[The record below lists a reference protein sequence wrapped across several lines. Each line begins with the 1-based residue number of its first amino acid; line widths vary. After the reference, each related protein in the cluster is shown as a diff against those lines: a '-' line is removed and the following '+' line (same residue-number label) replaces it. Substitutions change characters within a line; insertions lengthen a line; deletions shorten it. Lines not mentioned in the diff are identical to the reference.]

1 MHGTNATSFNFYD
14 CELQDMEPKAG
25 RLVRTIYDFPTDD
38 PSELPLQVGD
48 IVQVKERIDKQ
59 WSLGVSN
66 NRQGSFPIGFTV
78 ELTIPPLAE
87 GDCLF
92 AVSNDFSAQEDGD
105 LTLKKGDL
113 VVGKQSIDS
122 NWQRGEIDGKYGIF
136 PLTHVWEVDTK
147 ILPKASSH
155 KKMSLKAKVKMNMK
169 AQIDE
174 EMDLYKDE
182 IVNII
187 EEVDKGWYR
196 GECNGRQG
204 IFPASF
210 VTVLSEDDCSTSI
223 FQPSVDTMSSP
234 VNKIVQDN
242 SHTGYDCIN
251 SGIMPYGR
259 TIHPFKAEYANE
271 LSFSDGEIVNLIRY
285 VDDNWLEGEI
295 DGKIGIFPANF
306 INIVVDCPKSKENSC
321 DSKDDGNDNDINL
334 FPEDTYGRVIFDF
347 YPQLE
352 GDVTLKE
359 GDTVTLIRKIDRN
372 WYEVVTD
379 NGETGICPESYI
391 EIIGSGPPS
400 YNEVMGT
407 TYDFPVNQ
415 PFSNNRNDLGRTK
428 NSVSSYGDSITSN
441 SANLNSFSS
450 QSEKSFSES
459 SVFDIHNQT
468 SQNSKGFSE
477 SFLDPSQNLFNNYD
491 NSLSNQGW
499 LNDSG
504 INQDWKETKNDSFIS
519 HRESYQNV
527 PGINLSNDV
536 LSNWNI
542 EDNSKKNSLVCT
554 TKTPAR
560 PPPPTNVLRNKLSLN
575 SSDSSLNSARLSVI
589 SMSSQSSTEAVP
601 ERLSIEEIKSL
612 LQQKEQTLKI
622 RMACKNKL
630 EGEKRQNSNNF
641 VSNEV
646 NIQLEQLEPEINH
659 LKQEI
664 ANLKSRVADININ
677 QDNSEECEA
686 REKEAAKKKEE
697 EFKRR
702 EQERIKKMKEQRE
715 CIITEL
721 LQTERDYL
729 SDLKLLQEMF
739 LTNPC
744 EAKEKGINIPLLFGN
759 LDEVIDVASRLLKRL
774 QKVSRDTQLI
784 GECFVGLSDEMK
796 EIYGHYCR
804 NHDEVNSVIDKIDPQ
819 SAAGQYLQHKVEIL
833 KRQTN
838 CFDLP
843 SMLIKPVQRIL
854 KYPLL
859 LNELLKVTEDG
870 HPDKQWLMQAT
881 GLMTDVASAVNEFKR
896 KKDLV
901 FKYRKQAD
909 TSLSGRISKLTIH
922 SMAKKTSRFGMRISS
937 SFGLKTVIKD
947 QEFEKVERRFTALEK
962 SLKIFQKDVFDYI
975 RKNEELVTTAFNL
988 SEDIAEFY
996 QERKT
1001 QQEVDQFRNTHRII
1015 LTDHWDTFKQTIER
1029 SINSP
1034 LKLLLQSFRG
1044 PTNLIQ
1050 KRYDKLLDY
1059 ESASSKMDK
1068 NKDVTK
1074 IKMLQDNQTMA
1085 KNTYEALNSQ
1095 LLDDLPKLC
1104 DLSVEILYDC
1114 ICCYLKAKKNFVGR
1128 TTKLLFS
1135 LMDLPLLLGS
1145 QDASIL
1151 DTFQVKHTLVMDDLS
1166 QLSILPKEFQS
1177 CIKSDTLKRNSI
1189 ARTSFSGALAVKTQ
1203 TPSQKV
1209 HVKSCYPHTDL
1220 YTACQNFD
1228 AVDILDISLKKGDIV
1243 GVIKQQ
1249 DPMGKKLKWFVDNG
1263 EAKGFV
1269 PAKCLIKYLP
1279 SLSSQS
1285 SQATNDWN
1293 SSRTASSQPIIN
1305 QIQDVYARPQKQ
1317 PNLHKTPQSSSIQPL
1332 RPAPTVTSS
1341 LRVVAPSRYPPV
1353 SQASPKASVN
1363 SFSPDSGSHNS
1374 SNVSPNKNTLPNEP
1388 EHRYEEI
1395 NDCFGANSQQR
1406 ASTDAQLMANQDGC
1420 RKSDN
1425 IIAEFDPY
1433 STSQSSQKLYDNM
1446 LDNFNDLYSA
1456 HRYEDIPDEAN
1467 YDEVPCEDQAQSKVE
1482 FYYGMY
1488 DFSPNGPNQLHLNKG
1503 QAVRVLHK
1511 CDLNRNTEWW
1521 FVEDRHGNKGYVPA
1535 AYLNKYPTA
1544 IA

>member
-1 MHGTNATSFNFYD
+1 
-14 CELQDMEPKAG
+14 MEPKAG
-25 RLVRTIYDFPTDD
+25 RLVKAIYDFPTDD
-38 PSELPLQVGD
+38 SSELPLQIGD

-59 WSLGVSN
+59 WSHGVSN
-66 NRQGSFPIGFTV
+66 NREGSFPIGFTV
-78 ELTIPPLAE
+78 ELKIPPLA
-87 GDCLF
+87 DQDRLF
-92 AVSNDFSAQEDGD
+92 AISNDFSAQEDGD

-113 VVGKQSIDS
+113 VVGKQPIDS
-122 NWQRGEIDGKYGIF
+122 NWWRGEIDGQYGIF
-136 PLTHVWEVDTK
+136 PLTHVWEIDAK
-147 ILPKASSH
+147 ILPKATSL

-169 AQIDE
+169 AQIEE

-182 IVNII
+182 IVIII

-210 VTVLSEDDCSTSI
+210 VTVLSEDDHSSASTP
-223 FQPSVDTMSSP
+223 QASVDNAVNLS
-234 VNKIVQDN
+234 VNKIMQDDN
-242 SHTGYDCIN
+242 HTGYDCIN

-271 LSFSDGEIVNLIRY
+271 LSFNDGEIVNLIRY

-321 DSKDDGNDNDINL
+321 DSKENGNDNDDNL

-400 YNEVMGT
+400 YNEVMST
-407 TYDFPVNQ
+407 LYDFPANQ
-415 PFSNNRNDLGRTK
+415 SSNNSNDLGRTK
-428 NSVSSYGDSITSN
+428 NYMSSYGDSIISN
-441 SANLNSFSS
+441 SDNLNSFTCQNEKKISDSS
-450 QSEKSFSES
+450 LI
-459 SVFDIHNQT
+459 DIHNQS
-468 SQNSKGFSE
+468 SQNSKGFSD
-477 SFLDPSQNLFNNYD
+477 SLLDSSQNLINNYD
-491 NSLSNQGW
+491 NSLSNQGSF
-499 LNDSG
+499 NDSG
-504 INQDWKETKNDSFIS
+504 INRDWKEIKNGSFAS
-519 HRESYQNV
+519 PRESYQNI
-527 PGINLSNDV
+527 PEINLSNDV
-536 LSNWNI
+536 LSNWNT
-542 EDNSKKNSLVCT
+542 EDNTKRNSLASTAT
-554 TKTPAR
+554 TPVR
-560 PPPPTNVLRNKLSLN
+560 PPPPTNVLRNKLSQN

-589 SMSSQSSTEAVP
+589 SVSSQSSAEALP
-601 ERLSIEEIKSL
+601 ERLSTDEIKNL
-612 LQQKEQTLKI
+612 LQQKEKTLKI

-630 EGEKRQNSNNF
+630 EDEKRQSSNNF

-646 NIQLEQLEPEINH
+646 NVQLEQLDTEINQ

-664 ANLKSRVADININ
+664 ANLKSRVSESNISR
-677 QDNSEECEA
+677 DNPEECEA
-686 REKEAAKKKEE
+686 REQEVAKKKEE
-697 EFKRR
+697 ELKRR
-702 EQERIKKMKEQRE
+702 EQERIRKMKEQRE

-729 SDLKLLQEMF
+729 SDLKLLQEIF
-739 LTNPC
+739 LTNPN
-744 EAKEKGINIPLLFGN
+744 EAKDKGINIPLLFGN

-859 LNELLKVTEDG
+859 LNELLKVTEDS
-870 HPDKQWLMQAT
+870 HPDKQWLIQAT
-881 GLMTDVASAVNEFKR
+881 SLMTDVASAVNEFKR

-922 SMAKKTSRFGMRISS
+922 SMAKKTSRFGMRLSS

-962 SLKIFQKDVFDYI
+962 SLKIFQKDVFDYT

-988 SEDIAEFY
+988 AEDIAEFY

-1001 QQEVDQFRNTHRII
+1001 QQEVEQFRNTHRII
-1015 LTDHWDTFKQTIER
+1015 LTEHWDTFKQTIER

-1059 ESASSKMDK
+1059 ESASSKMEK

-1104 DLSVEILYDC
+1104 ELSVEILHDC
-1114 ICCYLKAKKNFVGR
+1114 ICCFLKAKKNFVGR
-1128 TTKLLFS
+1128 TTKLLFN

-1145 QDASIL
+1145 QDSSIL

-1177 CIKSDTLKRNSI
+1177 CIKSDTLKRNSST
-1189 ARTSFSGALAVKTQ
+1189 RTSFSGAQVVKTQ

-1263 EAKGFV
+1263 ETKGFV

-1279 SLSSQS
+1279 NLSSQS
-1285 SQATNDWN
+1285 AQATSDWN
-1293 SSRTASSQPIIN
+1293 SSRIASSPRTINPIQEI
-1305 QIQDVYARPQKQ
+1305 YSRPQKQ
-1317 PNLHKTPQSSSIQPL
+1317 PNLHKTPQSSPIQPS
-1332 RPAPTVTSS
+1332 RPAPVTSS

-1353 SQASPKASVN
+1353 SQAASKPQVSSLVSN
-1363 SFSPDSGSHNS
+1363 PSSCNS
-1374 SNVSPNKNTLPNEP
+1374 SNVSPNQNVFPSEP
-1388 EHRYEEI
+1388 THRYEEI
-1395 NDCFGANSQQR
+1395 NDCFGVSSQQR
-1406 ASTDAQLMANQDGC
+1406 TGIDAQLMTNQDGSQ
-1420 RKSDN
+1420 KSDN

-1433 STSQSSQKLYDNM
+1433 STTQSSKLYDNV

-1467 YDEVPCEDQAQSKVE
+1467 YDEVPCEDQAQSEVE

-1511 CDLNRNTEWW
+1511 CDLNQNSEWW
-1521 FVEDRHGNKGYVPA
+1521 FVEDRHGSQGYVPA